1 MNNKFWH
8 KFYFNIPIIIWSKFF
23 NLFINEVIKYSVN
36 RVANHF
42 WRNFIFVVVAVTAF
56 AVFAIFAVV
65 FAVVAVAVLITESI
79 VINNS
84 KLH

>member
-23 NLFINEVIKYSVN
+23 ILFIHEVIKYSVN

-42 WRNFIFVVVAVTAF
+42 WRNFIFVVAVTAF